1 VNKKVKRQLVEIE
14 VLFEEAAVTASK
26 VEQVSNWN
34 PFFLDAFG
42 NYANGTQELAFSL
55 RDLQG
60 FQPFHALWLQWLLPS
75 EGGYLEAE
83 GLEDTRH
90 FSQESIVKEVDVTSA
105 RKAFDLSLPGQFAV
119 VY

>member
-1 VNKKVKRQLVEIE
+1 VNKKLKRQLVEKE

-26 VEQVSNWN
+26 VEQVSNPN

-60 FQPFHALWLQWLLPS
+60 FQPLHAL
-75 EGGYLEAE
+75 
-83 GLEDTRH
+83 
-90 FSQESIVKEVDVTSA
+90 
-105 RKAFDLSLPGQFAV
+105 
-119 VY
+119 